1 VVTECSRAS
10 EIMGDT
16 EKEFERVGAY

>member
-1 VVTECSRAS
+1 MTECPRAA